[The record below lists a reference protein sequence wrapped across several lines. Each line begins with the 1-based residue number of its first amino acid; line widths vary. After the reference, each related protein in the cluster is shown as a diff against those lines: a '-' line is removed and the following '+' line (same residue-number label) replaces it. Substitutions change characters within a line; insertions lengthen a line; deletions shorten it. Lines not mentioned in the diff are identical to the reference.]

1 MKIDDRYIKDL
12 VFEQPGSFTF
22 ALFKPYRNGGL
33 IGDERMSYF
42 YDRLTECH
50 IKRSNPYNINL
61 SLADIRFLYYHLI
74 NKPEIFD
81 PLVKYMRSD
90 SCDAYILVGEDVV
103 EKWRDILGATDP
115 KFAHP
120 DSLRGKFGN
129 KEIIRE
135 NVAHGSDSPRN
146 ALLEIQHFLGER
158 NG

>member
-1 MKIDDRYIKDL
+1 MNIDERYIKNL
-12 VFEQPGSFTF
+12 IFEKPGSFTF
-22 ALFKPYRNGGL
+22 ALFKPSPRLHDGRL
-33 IGDERMSYF
+33 SYF
-42 YDRLTECH
+42 YNCLKECN
-50 IKRSNPYNINL
+50 IERSNPYKIDL
-61 SLADIRFLYYHLI
+61 SLIDVRFLYYHLI

-90 SCDAYILVGEDVV
+90 SCDGYILVGENVV
-103 EKWRDILGATDP
+103 EKWRVILGATDP
-115 KFAHP
+115 KEAHP

-146 ALLEIQHFLGER
+146 ALLEIQHFFGAN